1 MNLLDSFIEVRLK
14 QPDNFL
20 KIKETLTRIGVA
32 SSKENTLYQSC
43 HILHK
48 KGRYYIVHFKEMF
61 GLDGRPSLLTQD
73 DIDRRNRIAIL
84 LEEWDLLT
92 ILNKEDTITSV
103 IPLNKIKVLPFSE
116 KSNWALVAKYNVGKK
131 ENR

>member
-1 MNLLDSFIEVRLK
+1 MSLIDSFIEVKLK

-32 SSKENTLYQSC
+32 STRENTLYQSC

-48 KGRYYIVHFKEMF
+48 KGNYYIVHFKEMF
-61 GLDGRPSLLTQD
+61 GLDGRSFMLSEED
-73 DIDRRNRIAIL
+73 VARRNRIALL

-92 ILNKEDTITSV
+92 IVSKVDDNV
-103 IPLNKIKVLPFSE
+103 AALNKIKVLPFGE
-116 KSNWALVAKYNVGKK
+116 KANWKLVAKYNVGKK
-131 ENR
+131 G

>member
-1 MNLLDSFIEVRLK
+1 MSLIDSFIEVKLK

-32 SSKENTLYQSC
+32 STRENTLYQSC

-48 KGRYYIVHFKEMF
+48 RGNYYIVHFKEMF
-61 GLDGRPSLLTQD
+61 GLDGRSFMLSEE
-73 DIDRRNRIAIL
+73 DIARRNRIALL

-92 ILNKEDTITSV
+92 IVSKVEDNIAA
-103 IPLNKIKVLPFSE
+103 LNKIKVLPFGE
-116 KSNWALVAKYNVGKK
+116 KGNWKLVAKYNVGKK
-131 ENR
+131 G